1 MGVGDTLG
9 EQVPFPGHSG
19 FMASQG
25 AMCSGGGG
33 WGVRVM
39 VPGRRGHWLQERLPL
54 DSQSS
59 TCLCFRP
66 TRFEIA
72 TVIEMGASA
81 AEPSLVGLARGG
93 GRGSPG
99 APCLLPSVAPLSPE
113 A

>member
-81 AEPSLVGLARGG
+81 AEPSLVGLAPGG
-93 GRGSPG
+93 AGIPGGSMP
-99 APCLLPSVAPLSPE
+99 APQCGSLVP
-113 A
+113 